1 MEKTYLKINK
11 ADSVVVCLQPMKK
24 GETINIDGINV
35 TLNQDTPAGHKVLI
49 KDTAEGQDIVKY
61 GYPIGYAKCEIRK
74 GDWVHTINVHTAL
87 KEEAEYTYDAAY
99 AKDCVAEMDARKKSY
114 ASSGIPTIKAYERKN
129 GDIGIRNSIW
139 IVPTVGCVNQIS
151 KTLEAWGNEN
161 LGIEDGVHAWVH
173 PFGCSQLGDDHENT
187 RKILAGLVKHP
198 NAGGVLVIGL
208 GCENNTMESFKA
220 MLGEVDEERIKF
232 MVCQEETDEIESGKK
247 ILSQLAEVVKK
258 DQRTALPMS
267 RLIVGMKC
275 GGSDGFSGITANP
288 LVGRFTNE
296 LVAMG
301 GTAILTEVPEMFG
314 AEQVLM
320 NRAENEAVFEDVVSM
335 INGFKHYFTSHGQVV
350 YENPSPGN
358 KMGGITTLEDKSLG
372 CVQKGGRAPVS
383 GVLKYGE
390 KATRKGMNLLTG
402 PGNDIVSTTV
412 QSASGAHMILFTT
425 GRGTPLGAPV
435 PTVKIA
441 TNPQLAEKKANWI
454 DFNAGQI
461 VDGRP
466 SGEVDDDF
474 IDFVI
479 RVASGEMVNN
489 EKSHYSEI
497 AIFKSGV
504 TL

>member
-1 MEKTYLKINK
+1 MAQKLIRITDRDNVAVALESLPQG
-11 ADSVVVCLQPMKK
+11 SVL
-24 GETINIDGINV
+24 EIDGI
-35 TLNQDTPAGHKVLI
+35 TLTTGSNIPAGHKVALFDI
-49 KDTAEGQDIVKY
+49 KEGESVVKY

-320 NRAENEAVFEDVVSM
+320 NRAENKAVFEDVVSM

-358 KMGGITTLEDKSLG
+358 KMGGITTLEDKRLG

-454 DFNAGQI
+454 DFNAGRLLSEDSDT
-461 VDGRP
+461 VL
-466 SGEVDDDF
+466 DDF
-474 IDFVI
+474 ISLI
-479 RVASGEMVNN
+479 QAIASGTIKTRN
-489 EKSHYSEI
+489 EINGYSEI
-497 AIFKSGV
+497 SILKDGV
-504 TL
+504 VL

>member
-1 MEKTYLKINK
+1 MAQKLIRITDRDNVAVALESLPQG
-11 ADSVVVCLQPMKK
+11 SVL
-24 GETINIDGINV
+24 EIDGI
-35 TLNQDTPAGHKVLI
+35 TLTTGSNIPAGHKVALFDI
-49 KDTAEGQDIVKY
+49 KEGESVVKY

-220 MLGEVDEERIKF
+220 LLGEVDEERIKF

-441 TNPQLAEKKANWI
+441 TNRQLAEKKANWI
-454 DFNAGQI
+454 DFNAGRLLSEDSET
-461 VDGRP
+461 VL
-466 SGEVDDDF
+466 DDF
-474 IDFVI
+474 ISLI
-479 RVASGEMVNN
+479 QAIASGTIKTKN
-489 EKSHYSEI
+489 EINGYSEI
-497 AIFKSGV
+497 SILKDGV
-504 TL
+504 VL

>member
-1 MEKTYLKINK
+1 MAQKLIRITDRDNVAVALESLPQG
-11 ADSVVVCLQPMKK
+11 SVL
-24 GETINIDGINV
+24 EIDGI
-35 TLNQDTPAGHKVLI
+35 TLTTGSNIPAGHKVALFDI
-49 KDTAEGQDIVKY
+49 KEGESVVKY

-275 GGSDGFSGITANP
+275 GGSDGFSGI
-288 LVGRFTNE
+288 
-296 LVAMG
+296 
-301 GTAILTEVPEMFG
+301 
-314 AEQVLM
+314 
-320 NRAENEAVFEDVVSM
+320 S
-335 INGFKHYFTSHGQVV
+335 
-350 YENPSPGN
+350 
-358 KMGGITTLEDKSLG
+358 
-372 CVQKGGRAPVS
+372 
-383 GVLKYGE
+383 
-390 KATRKGMNLLTG
+390 
-402 PGNDIVSTTV
+402 
-412 QSASGAHMILFTT
+412 
-425 GRGTPLGAPV
+425 
-435 PTVKIA
+435 
-441 TNPQLAEKKANWI
+441 
-454 DFNAGQI
+454 
-461 VDGRP
+461 
-466 SGEVDDDF
+466 
-474 IDFVI
+474 
-479 RVASGEMVNN
+479 
-489 EKSHYSEI
+489 
-497 AIFKSGV
+497 
-504 TL
+504 

>member
-1 MEKTYLKINK
+1 MAQKLIRITDRDNVAVALESLPQG
-11 ADSVVVCLQPMKK
+11 SVVEV
-24 GETINIDGINV
+24 DGITLTVGSNV
-35 TLNQDTPAGHKVLI
+35 PAGHKVALSPI
-49 KDTAEGQDIVKY
+49 GEGEPVVKY
-61 GYPIGYAKCEIRK
+61 GYPIGKAKNDIKK
-74 GDWVHTINVHTAL
+74 GEWVHTFNVKTAL
-87 KEEAEYTYDAAY
+87 SEEAEYTYSEEE
-99 AKDCVAEMDARKKSY
+99 AKECLMEMKERKAVY
-114 ASSGIPTIKAYERKN
+114 ASSGIPTIRAYERKN
-129 GDIGIRNSIW
+129 GDIGIRNALW

-151 KTLEAWGNEN
+151 KTLEAWGNAN
-161 LGIEDGVHAWVH
+161 LGLEDGVHAWVH

-187 RKILAGLVKHP
+187 RLILSDLVRHP

-220 MLGEVDEERIKF
+220 LLGEVDSERVKF
-232 MVCQEETDEIESGKK
+232 LVTQDVEDELESGKK
-247 ILSQLAEVVKK
+247 LLLEISQAMKADK
-258 DQRTALPMS
+258 RTAVPMS
-267 RLIVGMKC
+267 RLVVGMKC
-275 GGSDGFSGITANP
+275 GGSDGFSGITGNP

-320 NRAENEAVFEDVVSM
+320 NRAESREVFDSVVDM

-390 KATRKGMNLLTG
+390 RVEKKGMNLLTG

-412 QSASGAHMILFTT
+412 QSAAGAHMILFTT
-425 GRGTPLGAPV
+425 GRGTPLGSPV

-441 TNPQLAEKKANWI
+441 TNTELSEKKANWI
-454 DFNAGQI
+454 DFNAGRLLSEDADKVLDDFMVLIQRI
-461 VDGRP
+461 A
-466 SGEVDDDF
+466 SGEVKT
-474 IDFVI
+474 
-479 RVASGEMVNN
+479 RN
-489 EKSHYSEI
+489 EINGYSEI
-497 AIFKSGV
+497 SILKDGV
-504 TL
+504 VL

>member
-1 MEKTYLKINK
+1 MAQKLIRITDRDNVAVALESLPQG
-11 ADSVVVCLQPMKK
+11 SVL
-24 GETINIDGINV
+24 EIDGI
-35 TLNQDTPAGHKVLI
+35 TLTTGSNIPAGHKVALFDI
-49 KDTAEGQDIVKY
+49 KEGESVVKY

-99 AKDCVAEMDARKKSY
+99 AKDCVAEMDAKKKSY

-247 ILSQLAEVVKK
+247 ILSQLADVVKK

-320 NRAENEAVFEDVVSM
+320 NRAENAAVFEDVVSM
-335 INGFKHYFTSHGQVV
+335 IHGFKHYFTSHGQVV

-425 GRGTPLGAPV
+425 GRGTPLVAPV

-454 DFNAGQI
+454 DFNAGRLLSEDSET
-461 VDGRP
+461 VL
-466 SGEVDDDF
+466 DDF
-474 IDFVI
+474 ISLI
-479 RVASGEMVNN
+479 QAIASGTIKTKN
-489 EKSHYSEI
+489 EINGYSEI
-497 AIFKSGV
+497 SILKDGV
-504 TL
+504 VL